1 MLLRKV
7 QHQPLLKLSQHRHFY
22 YYRSASYRSVLLNHR
37 QKSSSHQSLLSS
49 SSLSSFSLLP
59 TLLSKNLEHQCNF
72 RSSTF
77 RHKINHF
84 NNLSSNQSRNFN
96 CQHHQISI
104 KSDFLPTFQKNH
116 SHQFTTKS
124 SSESNDDRK
133 NEIEGNDKLLQDLRF
148 EVFGGSSYD
157 DPSRYVSING
167 DGQELAEIFVQR
179 NVLHGA
185 KILLE
190 GNNDGAGHVHQ
201 DSPSLE
207 ETCSPF
213 LQIALEAAG
222 RNGDQP
228 QALASLP
235 GLCRWVE
242 SCLVVS
248 AEGSDD
254 VVSDDDAV
262 DEEGDI
268 NNRLVPPRSTTLDA
282 LRESGE
288 DDDLVSLAAVRAIA
302 TGVPRPGHSVV
313 GFGTYRDARKAW
325 TDLAMEYARKT
336 TLGEAALYKSAGAVV
351 TGIEHLDLGAID
363 QSQLKE
369 SGGAIARF
377 FFL

>member
-1 MLLRKV
+1 M
-7 QHQPLLKLSQHRHFY
+7 H
-22 YYRSASYRSVLLNHR
+22 
-37 QKSSSHQSLLSS
+37 
-49 SSLSSFSLLP
+49 
-59 TLLSKNLEHQCNF
+59 
-72 RSSTF
+72 
-77 RHKINHF
+77 
-84 NNLSSNQSRNFN
+84 NNS
-96 CQHHQISI
+96 
-104 KSDFLPTFQKNH
+104 
-116 SHQFTTKS
+116 
-124 SSESNDDRK
+124 
-133 NEIEGNDKLLQDLRF
+133 NDKLLQNLRV
-148 EVFGGSSYD
+148 EVSGGSSYE

-167 DGQELAEIFVQR
+167 DGQQLAEMFVQR

-185 KILLE
+185 KDIISPNYLLE
-190 GNNDGAGHVHQ
+190 G
-201 DSPSLE
+201 SPSLQ

-248 AEGSDD
+248 AEGDDD
-254 VVSDDDAV
+254 VVSDGDV
-262 DEEGDI
+262 SDEEGDI
-268 NNRLVPPRSTTLDA
+268 HNRLIPPQSTTLDA
-282 LRESGE
+282 LRESKE
-288 DDDLVSLAAVRAIA
+288 DDDIVSLAAVRAIA

-336 TLGEAALYKSAGAVV
+336 TLGEAALYKSAGGVV

-363 QSQLKE
+363 QKQLKE
-369 SGGAIARF
+369 SGGAIARL